1 MMMFYENG
9 IKYLLNLDEK
19 RIKRIF
25 LEYQI
30 QNSLVVNPSID
41 EEKENE
47 DFEDDKYS
55 DTGVDK
61 FLRLLNR
68 YKRLSAKD
76 KDFRGNKNL
85 LKAIGH
91 MEKSI
96 YLPGIVKLMGGD
108 ENIYVTSK
116 ISGFR
121 EGDEDGDSTL
131 ISNSLGEY
139 GSARILG
146 PLVQVQRT
154 TDMLEGEFFIN
165 WMMQRLI

>member
-1 MMMFYENG
+1 M
-9 IKYLLNLDEK
+9 
-19 RIKRIF
+19 
-25 LEYQI
+25 
-30 QNSLVVNPSID
+30 SIA
-41 EEKENE
+41 
-47 DFEDDKYS
+47 S
-55 DTGVDK
+55 D
-61 FLRLLNR
+61 
-68 YKRLSAKD
+68 KRLSAKD